1 MAQGLVTSYGL
12 IHESIVS
19 KAIAT
24 YADVGVGNIA
34 IIYGNS
40 ISIHRQSE
48 IRLRLLELMQVLIED
63 GFKLPAVATNYIFV
77 TTPID
82 AGKQGVAVQEA
93 GAIGIPVEADVSIVY
108 SDTFDNAPAS
118 TLNLVATIEALLDH
132 LLDDVLSA
140 A

>member
-12 IHESIVS
+12 THDSIAI

-24 YADVGVGNIA
+24 YADVGAGNIA
-34 IIYGNS
+34 IIYGNTVAL
-40 ISIHRQSE
+40 HRQSE
-48 IRLRLLELMQVLIED
+48 IRLRLFDLLQVLVED

-77 TTPID
+77 TTTLEI
-82 AGKQGVAVQEA
+82 GKQGVTVQEA
-93 GAIGIPVEADVSIVY
+93 GAAGIPSEADVSIVY
-108 SDTFDNAPAS
+108 SDTFDNSPAS
-118 TLNLVATIEALLDH
+118 TLNLVTAVESLLDH